1 MGKKHRRSGYPLNRL
16 KDAASDQISKTLNK
30 KIESKPTLQTGIHER
45 DNTIKIDSR
54 KAEKIDIID
63 IPKITLDVLG
73 HEKIQQMSKQQI
85 ELLDQEI
92 KRILLNKLKT
102 D

>member
-16 KDAASDQISKTLNK
+16 KDAASDQISKTLNQ

-45 DNTIKIDSR
+45 ENAIKSDSL
-54 KAEKIDIID
+54 KVDIID

-73 HEKIQQMSKQQI
+73 HDKIQQMSKKQI

-92 KRILLNKLKT
+92 KRILFNKLKT